1 MTDTPITRDLREG
14 DQVEFKAKFNDKCLE
29 DACAFAN
36 TRGGVLFLGL
46 DDDGK
51 AVGVEKS
58 DAFVQRV
65 AGAISD
71 TLGIA
76 PRMEWQTIEGADVL
90 VISVKATDWLVAC
103 KGRHLARVGSTNRE
117 LSREEVGRRMLRQIG
132 SSWDALP
139 TDRGP
144 ETIDESAVQRFV
156 ALVKELNKDRLPHLD
171 AGEPP
176 RSILD
181 KLDLLNGNR
190 VTNAGMLLF
199 GRDPQGLFRSARV
212 RIAKVR
218 EGEILAE
225 HVQDGTLFDQLEG
238 TVAALRSRFLDV
250 RFDVAAGGDGVEG
263 MQRQEV
269 WEYPSVALREA
280 LNNALVHRDYMTAGD
295 IQIRVYDD
303 RLEIWNPGP
312 LLNDLNPALLRIDP
326 HPSRRRNELLG
337 EVFYKA
343 GLIERW
349 GTGTLRMI
357 KACRQQGLPE
367 PEFVDNEGG
376 GFKVVFRKDRLSE
389 EQLRRLGLNER
400 QIQAIL
406 HLKDTGAV
414 SNSEYQRLTG
424 AEKRTASR
432 DLSDLV
438 ERGILERVGA
448 TGRGTRYRLKL

>member
-1 MTDTPITRDLREG
+1 MTDTPTVLDLREG
-14 DQVEFKAKFNDKCLE
+14 DQVEFKEKFTDKCLE

-36 TRGGVLFLGL
+36 TRGGILFI
-46 DDDGK
+46 
-51 AVGVEKS
+51 GVQKS

-65 AGAISD
+65 ASAISD
-71 TLGIA
+71 TLGLA
-76 PRMEWQTIEGADVL
+76 PRMEWRVIEGADVL
-90 VISVKATDWLVAC
+90 VISVTATDWLVAC

-117 LSREEVGRRMLRQIG
+117 LSREEVSRRMLRQIG
-132 SSWDALP
+132 SSWDALA
-139 TDRGP
+139 TDCGP
-144 ETIDESAVQRFV
+144 EVIDEGAVDRFV
-156 ALVKELNKDRLPHLD
+156 ALVQEWNKDRLPHLD
-171 AGEPP
+171 AGEPA
-176 RSILD
+176 RSTLD
-181 KLDLLNGNR
+181 KLDLLNGDR
-190 VTNAGMLLF
+190 MTNAGMLLF
-199 GRDPQGLFRSARV
+199 GQSPQSLFRNARV
-212 RIAKVR
+212 RIAKVK

-225 HVQDGTLFDQLEG
+225 HVQDGTLFDQLQG
-238 TVAALRSRFLDV
+238 TVAALRSRFLNV
-250 RFDVAAGGDGVEG
+250 RFEVTADGGGVES

-312 LLNDLNPALLRIDP
+312 LLNDLSPDLLRIDP

-357 KACRQQGLPE
+357 KSCRQQGLPE

-376 GFKVVFRKDRLSE
+376 GFKVVFRKDHLSE
-389 EQLRRLGLNER
+389 EQLRRSGVNER
-400 QIQAIL
+400 QIQAIIR
-406 HLKDTGAV
+406 LKETGAI
-414 SNSEYQRLTG
+414 SNSEYQQLTG

-448 TGRGTRYRLKL
+448 TGRGTRYRLRP